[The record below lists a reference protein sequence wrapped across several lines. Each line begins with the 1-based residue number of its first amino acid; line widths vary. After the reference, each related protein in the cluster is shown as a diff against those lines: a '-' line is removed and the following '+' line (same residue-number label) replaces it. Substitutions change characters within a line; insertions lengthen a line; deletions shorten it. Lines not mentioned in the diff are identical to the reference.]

1 MRAIKQVIHYPDTNS
16 VEATWVDRETI
27 SGEMEDGTPLAM
39 DKDVQIRCHSYA
51 DVQMQ
56 MFRDDVATYGG
67 DISEYEA
74 LIAEVEANIQPPVP
88 APVIIP
94 SAVTMRQ
101 ARLAL
106 LQSDLL
112 SQVNTAVAAADE
124 ATKITWEFSTE
135 VQRGNALVATLT
147 VALGLTEQQV
157 DDLFVLAATL

>member
-1 MRAIKQVIHYPDTNS
+1 MNYKYLTESTLAKIDDDGKSRMSCSIENPEYLAWLAEGNTPEPADPVDTR
-16 VEATWVDRETI
+16 V
-27 SGEMEDGTPLAM
+27 
-39 DKDVQIRCHSYA
+39 H
-51 DVQMQ
+51 
-56 MFRDDVATYGG
+56 
-67 DISEYEA
+67 
-74 LIAEVEANIQPPVP
+74 
-88 APVIIP
+88 
-94 SAVTMRQ
+94 AVTMRQ

-106 LQSDLL
+106 FQSDLL